1 MAIYPGIPAA
11 TGGPGN
17 VASGARIAY
26 IQPMSE
32 SLVRTLVARSPLLLL
47 AASIAVLGTAL
58 ASQYLGGLQPCVLC
72 VYQRLPYAA
81 VIMIATAALFLP
93 TGPRAVA
100 LALAGLALLTG
111 TGIAVFHVGV
121 EQHWWQGTAECGS
134 VGAADSVEALRAQ
147 ILSAPVVRCDEV
159 PWSLF
164 GISMAG
170 YNALVSLGL
179 GIASLIAARQ
189 LTRDA

>member
-1 MAIYPGIPAA
+1 MASD
-11 TGGPGN
+11 GPM
-17 VASGARIAY
+17 AY
-26 IQPMSE
+26 IQAMSE
-32 SLVRTLVARSPLLLL
+32 SLSRTLVERSPLLLL
-47 AASIAVLGTAL
+47 LASSAVLGTAL

-81 VIMIATAALFLP
+81 VIMIAGAALVLP

-134 VGAADSVEALRAQ
+134 AGAADSLEALRAQ
-147 ILSAPVVRCDEV
+147 VLSAPVARCDEV

-179 GIASLIAARQ
+179 GIASLVAARR
-189 LTRDA
+189 LARTAR